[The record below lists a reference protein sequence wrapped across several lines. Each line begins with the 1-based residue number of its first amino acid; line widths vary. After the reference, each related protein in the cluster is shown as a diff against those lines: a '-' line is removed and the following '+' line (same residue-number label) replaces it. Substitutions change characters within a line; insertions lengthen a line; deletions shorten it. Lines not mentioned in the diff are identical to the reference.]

1 MKKTHDVKHPRPIRK
16 SGERGFTLLELL
28 IVTGI
33 LLVIVAIAVPSY
45 LSAKRSS
52 NGSAA
57 ASSVEGYNKAV
68 QSYANEFQVIPAG
81 GTNMVG
87 AEVSP
92 PTPACAT
99 GGELTTNDGNALAA
113 GLTRSG
119 YLFTYKSSGTAAG
132 LGGCAG
138 GASYDLIGTPSVP
151 GSTGISSFCW
161 DQTGGYT
168 LATPT
173 AQAGPAGGVSCGA
186 DGFTER
192 VGS

>member
-1 MKKTHDVKHPRPIRK
+1 MKKIHNETKTPRTSRK
-16 SGERGFTLLELL
+16 GERGFTLLELL

-52 NGSAA
+52 NASAG

-68 QSYANEFQVIPAG
+68 QSYTNEWQVIPVAS
-81 GTNMVG
+81 TNMAG

-99 GGELTTNDGNALAA
+99 GGELTTNDANALAA

-119 YLFTYKSSGTAAG
+119 YLFTYKATGTAAG
-132 LGGCAG
+132 LGGCT
-138 GASYDLIGTPSVP
+138 GASSYDLIATPSVP
-151 GSTGISSFCW
+151 GSTGISSFCE

-173 AQAGPAGGVSCGA
+173 AQVGPAGGISCGQ

-192 VGS
+192 IGS